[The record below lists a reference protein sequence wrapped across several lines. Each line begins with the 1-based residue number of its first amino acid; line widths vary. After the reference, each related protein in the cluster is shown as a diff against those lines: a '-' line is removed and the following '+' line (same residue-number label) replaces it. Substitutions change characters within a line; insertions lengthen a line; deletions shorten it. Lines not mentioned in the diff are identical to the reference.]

1 MDRTAEL
8 LKRSRLLA
16 TIALVGAVT
25 LLVLLIAVPLF
36 VPHETLP
43 AGLIVFWGI
52 FILIVAL
59 ILGISAAYVLL
70 TRAQAGG
77 AMPGPRAE
85 GEAAPTAPMSPG
97 PEPFPEASA
106 LILQLL
112 DGDERRIYRA
122 IVQSGGQILQRDLVH
137 LTTFSDAKVSRLL
150 DRLEDRGV
158 VVRER
163 HGMTNRIRLSD
174 AWREKA

>member
-8 LKRSRLLA
+8 LRRSRILA
-16 TIALVGAVT
+16 TIALVGAIA
-25 LLVLLIAVPLF
+25 LLALLIAVPLI

-43 AGLIVFWGI
+43 ASLLVFWGI

-70 TRAQAGG
+70 TKAQAGE
-77 AMPGPRAE
+77 AAEPRAK
-85 GEAAPTAPMSPG
+85 GEPAP
-97 PEPFPEASA
+97 PEPATAEREPLPEASA

-122 IVQSGGQILQRDLVH
+122 IVHSGGRILQQEIVR

-150 DRLEDRGV
+150 DRLEERGV

-163 HGMTNRIRLSD
+163 HGMTNRVRLSD